1 MRKLKLVELSWVF
14 DLTVAHHYPYNYI
27 IVNDVIGCSVVECR
41 QSEKDVVF
49 EAKVANRVYS
59 ATKRVD
65 I

>member
-1 MRKLKLVELSWVF
+1 MTSLVVQLS
-14 DLTVAHHYPYNYI
+14 
-27 IVNDVIGCSVVECR
+27 IVD
-41 QSEKDVVF
+41 SEKDVVF